1 MSRVKKH
8 ILVVDDESE
17 VLELLSEYFES
28 QSYIVSK
35 ASDATE
41 GMQILNTTPDIAMVL
56 SDIGLPGMSGIDFL
70 KIARETKEETP
81 VVMIT
86 GLRSLDNAISAI
98 KNGAQ
103 DFITKP
109 FSLDEVHKAVEKVL
123 RYRLKKEQ
131 KARIWEYSDAMTAD
145 FSVPTREA
153 DPGVISHFIAKFL
166 LHSGFCHHDEYNQ
179 WHVAIMET
187 VINAIEHGNL
197 ELPSVIKGDDFEKI
211 MRFEALRE
219 SRLRD
224 PEFGNRLIKIRMDYN
239 KQCFSLTIA
248 DEGPGFDWKK
258 YLQAMQDDEVST
270 KPYGRGFMLIR
281 HVIDQIDFNMKGNS
295 ITLVKN
301 HKRIDRQRLET
312 ASGSNSVLQSS

>member
-1 MSRVKKH
+1 MSRVRKH

-17 VLELLSEYFES
+17 ILDVLSEYFES
-28 QSYIVSK
+28 QSYIVSQ
-35 ASDATE
+35 ASDATK
-41 GMQILNTTPDIAMVL
+41 GMQILNAEPDIAMVI

-70 KIARETKEETP
+70 KVARETKEETP

-86 GLRSLDNAISAI
+86 GQNSLDNAISAI

-109 FSLDEVHKAVEKVL
+109 FLLDEVHKSVEKVL

-131 KARIWEYSDAMTAD
+131 KARIWEYAEAMTAR

-166 LHSGFCHHDEYNQ
+166 LHSGFCHHNEHNQ

-187 VINAIEHGNL
+187 IINAVEHGNL
-197 ELPSVIKGDDFEKI
+197 ELPSVIKGDNFEKT
-211 MRFEALRE
+211 MEFEALRE
-219 SRLRD
+219 RRLED
-224 PEFGNRLIKIRMDYN
+224 PEFGNRLVKVSMNYN
-239 KQCFSLTIA
+239 ECRFSLTIA
-248 DEGPGFDWKK
+248 DEGPGFEWRN
-258 YLQAMQDDEVST
+258 YLQPIQNDEINT
-270 KPYGRGFMLIR
+270 KSYGRGFMLIH
-281 HVIDQIDFNMKGNS
+281 HVIDQISFNEKGNS

-301 HKRIDRQRLET
+301 GKRVGKQQLEI
-312 ASGSNSVLQSS
+312 AGCSGSAG

>member
-1 MSRVKKH
+1 MSHVRKH

-17 VLELLSEYFES
+17 ILDLLSTYFES
-28 QSYIVSK
+28 QAYTVSK
-35 ASDATE
+35 ALDATK
-41 GMQILNTTPDIAMVL
+41 GMQILNAEPDIAVVI

-81 VVMIT
+81 VIMIT

-109 FSLDEVHKAVEKVL
+109 FALDEVHKVVEKVL

-131 KARIWEYSDAMTAD
+131 KARIWEYSEAMSAS

-166 LHSGFCHHDEYNQ
+166 LHSGFCHHDEHNQ

-187 VINAIEHGNL
+187 IINAIEHGNL

-211 MRFEALRE
+211 IEFENLRE
-219 SRLRD
+219 SRLKD
-224 PEFGNRLIKIRMDYN
+224 PKFGTRLIKIRMDYN
-239 KQCFSLTIA
+239 NRRFSLTIE
-248 DEGPGFDWKK
+248 DEGPGFEWQK
-258 YLQAMQDDEVST
+258 YLQPTQQGEINT
-270 KPYGRGFMLIR
+270 KSYGRGFMLIH
-281 HVIDQIDFNMKGNS
+281 HVIDQISFNKKGNS

-301 HKRIDRQRLET
+301 RKKIEKHPLEL
-312 ASGSNSVLQSS
+312 ANSSNAGI